1 MSRLIIFSGLPGT
14 GKTTIARQLA
24 QRLNAVYLRIDTI
37 EHALTQSVLKIDP
50 IEDVGYVAAY
60 GIALDNLRLGH
71 TVVADS
77 VNSIEITRSAWR
89 DVASSVAKYIEC
101 DSIDIEIICSDPG
114 EHRQRVETRTSDIP
128 GKKLPTWQ
136 RVLDR
141 DYEPWQREHI
151 VIDTAGRSVDEC
163 VEELMDKF

>member
-24 QRLNAVYLRIDTI
+24 HRINAVYLRIDTI

-50 IEDVGYVAAY
+50 VEDVGYVAAY

-77 VNSIEITRSAWR
+77 VNSIEITRAAWR
-89 DVASSVAKYIEC
+89 GVASSAGC
-101 DSIDIEIICSDPG
+101 DSLDIEIICSDPG
-114 EHRQRVETRTSDIP
+114 EHKRRIETRTSDIP
-128 GKKLPTWQ
+128 GKRLPTWQ
-136 RVLDR
+136 KVLDR
-141 DYEPWQREHI
+141 HYEPWQRDRI
-151 VIDTAGRSVDEC
+151 VIDTADRTIKAC
-163 VEELMDKF
+163 VKELTARL